1 VRWYEEGDLR
11 IQHDIGL
18 DHDGQVVS
26 IQMDLDASD
35 PAASAALVA
44 SVLASFRWR

>member
-1 VRWYEEGDLR
+1 MAFGVLLLGCGDDEPNLTR
-11 IQHDIGL
+11 
-18 DHDGQVVS
+18 
-26 IQMDLDASD
+26 SD